1 MQVRQ
6 LLSQVGSLDLAVAEL
21 RLGLSEGEAV
31 LRRRG
36 GAGARREVDARQ
48 LSEEDTVDEQE
59 GAVAQVLR
67 EVGAGAGEVER
78 LRRRL
83 TQVLQGAADGEDE
96 RAREREERDRER
108 DRMGLKVHSAALADL
123 RVPEMRCDA
132 FQRASVSIL
141 DANRVHMC
149 GCGCGCGCGCRC
161 GCGCWCGCE
170 AEAGAAMHTCR

>member
-1 MQVRQ
+1 MRQ
-6 LLSQVGSLDLAVAEL
+6 LLSQVGSLGLAVAEL
-21 RLGLSEGEAV
+21 RLGLSEGEAA

-59 GAVAQVLR
+59 AAVAQVLR
-67 EVGAGAGEVER
+67 EVGAGGGEVER

-108 DRMGLKVHSAALADL
+108 DRMGLKVHIAALACL
-123 RVPEMRCDA
+123 RVPKTCCDA
-132 FQRASVSIL
+132 FKRACGCIGSALVWAWAWVPVSVS
-141 DANRVHMC
+141 VGVGGGVGVWM
-149 GCGCGCGCGCRC
+149 
-161 GCGCWCGCE
+161 
-170 AEAGAAMHTCR
+170 

>member
-1 MQVRQ
+1 MRQ

-59 GAVAQVLR
+59 AAVAQVLR

-108 DRMGLKVHSAALADL
+108 DRMGLKVHIAALADF
-123 RVPEMRCDA
+123 A
-132 FQRASVSIL
+132 RARNAL
-141 DANRVHMC
+141 
-149 GCGCGCGCGCRC
+149 
-161 GCGCWCGCE
+161 
-170 AEAGAAMHTCR
+170 